1 MKLENV
7 SAIVGAIVMAWLLTG
22 SVQAAVYTWDGGGA
36 DNNFS
41 TANNWS
47 PDTAPANIINHDIAF
62 GVLESPFRTTANN
75 NLDGNPASF
84 TFNAGAAAMTITADL
99 GKELQFA
106 GGSATPIVNNSS
118 NVQTFGS
125 DIRQFWF
132 ATADKRWIAA
142 SGNLSF
148 TNVDLRADASLTAN
162 VTLTIDGAFDTSISG
177 SINKVS
183 WTTGGPSLIKTNT
196 GILTLSNNSNFD
208 TVTVRGGKLRLTGGT
223 LSTTKQ
229 NSSLGIRLAAG
240 TLEVAGGNISVAT
253 YGLGSFSPDTGALNV
268 TAGAVSV
275 AGALIVGWNSAPT
288 FIVSGGTLTAG
299 SIRHQDAGASIL
311 SISGTG
317 VVTAGDVY
325 NNTAGSGTDG
335 LTLNVNAGG
344 TLVANRLYMN
354 LTVSALTSGNHT
366 LNVNFNGGTLKA
378 GATGNLIDSESYTY
392 GAINVTV
399 KAGGAVIDTN
409 GKTVS
414 VLQPF
419 LHDSALGSTPDGG
432 LTKKGAGTLTLS
444 VANTYSG
451 ATTIN
456 EGTLSLSQPN
466 TNNDGSDFTIAS
478 GATLDLAFTGTDT
491 VKRLFIGGKWRSAGV
506 YGAVGSTSPII
517 GISQITGIGTLTVTY
532 GPGTFISFF

>member
-1 MKLENV
+1 
-7 SAIVGAIVMAWLLTG
+7 
-22 SVQAAVYTWDGGGA
+22 
-36 DNNFS
+36 
-41 TANNWS
+41 
-47 PDTAPANIINHDIAF
+47 
-62 GVLESPFRTTANN
+62 
-75 NLDGNPASF
+75 
-84 TFNAGAAAMTITADL
+84 
-99 GKELQFA
+99 
-106 GGSATPIVNNSS
+106 
-118 NVQTFGS
+118 
-125 DIRQFWF
+125 
-132 ATADKRWIAA
+132 
-142 SGNLSF
+142 
-148 TNVDLRADASLTAN
+148 
-162 VTLTIDGAFDTSISG
+162 
-177 SINKVS
+177 
-183 WTTGGPSLIKTNT
+183 
-196 GILTLSNNSNFD
+196 
-208 TVTVRGGKLRLTGGT
+208 
-223 LSTTKQ
+223 
-229 NSSLGIRLAAG
+229 
-240 TLEVAGGNISVAT
+240 
-253 YGLGSFSPDTGALNV
+253 
-268 TAGAVSV
+268 
-275 AGALIVGWNSAPT
+275 
-288 FIVSGGTLTAG
+288 
-299 SIRHQDAGASIL
+299 
-311 SISGTG
+311 
-317 VVTAGDVY
+317 
-325 NNTAGSGTDG
+325 
-335 LTLNVNAGG
+335 
-344 TLVANRLYMN
+344 MN